1 MPAIIAA
8 SATWAGAILREVDA
22 IRNLLSLRESLPS
35 ISAKAPESVEMHT
48 LQSMKEMTIAALDST
63 HREQVAFCQIMLTD
77 LDKERVNEA
86 DEIRKPIKT
95 FVPDEQADLTTTIA
109 NFTKLEATFVSRL
122 SKSLANTARSLK
134 TA

>member
-1 MPAIIAA
+1 
-8 SATWAGAILREVDA
+8 
-22 IRNLLSLRESLPS
+22 
-35 ISAKAPESVEMHT
+35 MHT